1 MLSQIGTGGYGQVVK
16 ARQRSNNKIVAI
28 KLQKNA
34 FGHELLSKR
43 FVSEVSIMRRL
54 SKIPRNIYTVKL
66 LNILADDDLNN
77 VFLVM
82 EYESKDM
89 N

>member
-1 MLSQIGTGGYGQVVK
+1 MVK
-16 ARQRSNNKIVAI
+16 ARQKSNNKIVAI

-34 FGHELLSKR
+34 FHHQLLSKR

-54 SKIPRNIYTVKL
+54 SKIPKNIFTVKL
-66 LNILADDDLNN
+66 LNVLADDDLKN

-82 EYESKDM
+82 EYENKDM
-89 N
+89 T

>member
-1 MLSQIGTGGYGQVVK
+1 M
-16 ARQRSNNKIVAI
+16 AI

-54 SKIPRNIYTVKL
+54 SKIPRNIFTVKL
-66 LNILADDDLNN
+66 LDILADEDLNN

-82 EYESKDM
+82 DYENKDM